1 MALGLA
7 EIWFGFFEF
16 RFGMDLVWI
25 RLNSG
30 RIYVGDQG
38 FLCLGW
44 VWVEVGLITVSSG
57 CLRVGFS

>member
-1 MALGLA
+1 
-7 EIWFGFFEF
+7 
-16 RFGMDLVWI
+16 MDLVWI

-44 VWVEVGLITVSSG
+44 VRAGFGLRFGMGLFGI
-57 CLRVGFS
+57 GFS

>member
-44 VWVEVGLITVSSG
+44 VRAGFGLRFGMGLFGI
-57 CLRVGFS
+57 GFS